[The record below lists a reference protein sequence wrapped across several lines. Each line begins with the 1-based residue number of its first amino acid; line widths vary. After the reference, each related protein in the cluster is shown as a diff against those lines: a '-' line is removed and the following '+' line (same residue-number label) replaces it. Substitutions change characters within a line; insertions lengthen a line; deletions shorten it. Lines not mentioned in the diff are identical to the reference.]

1 MTKIQNVINEH
12 DYNNGKESEIVKR
25 VDSVVGTGWQLT
37 WAAHGSR
44 GQLTWYWLAAHGSQN
59 STQLLTRKGESS
71 SEKVSIGWVFGT
83 ASVYIKPLVYAPG
96 RERELV
102 FIVLMSR
109 IVRHCTLEP
118 IGALF
123 ISSNI

>member
-1 MTKIQNVINEH
+1 MAAHV
-12 DYNNGKESEIVKR
+12 GSSR
-25 VDSVVGTGWQLT
+25 VT
-37 WAAHGSR
+37 WATHGSR

-96 RERELV
+96 REREELV

-109 IVRHCTLEP
+109 IVRHCTLQP

>member
-1 MTKIQNVINEH
+1 LTKIQNVINEH

-44 GQLTWYWLAAHGSQN
+44 GQLTWAAHGSRGQLTWAAHGSQN

-83 ASVYIKPLVYAPG
+83 ASVYIKPLVYA
-96 RERELV
+96 LFV
-102 FIVLMSR
+102 IYTQ
-109 IVRHCTLEP
+109 TL
-118 IGALF
+118 
-123 ISSNI
+123 